1 MISAIRPFEDIRK
14 FEELGFRAWPAAQVT
29 HEGSWAIQQTPY
41 YPSKR
46 GNSVNS
52 LDPAD
57 DADLEL
63 RVAACEAIF
72 AKHGQQSVFRLTPLA
87 PPALA
92 DYLSE
97 RGYKALGGSAVMA
110 CDLRDNAVL
119 AAQADRLPLRKV
131 LFRDGQEAG
140 YSRISADFH
149 DRPEPLVEG
158 LAELLRSI
166 KPQKYAI
173 AGFAGVE
180 PAATLLCVSDDGF
193 TGLLDLC
200 IGKNFRR
207 RGFAKALVVSEM
219 QEAAKRADHT
229 FWLQVETGNAAAR
242 ALYQGLGFETVY
254 EYIYYCR

>member
-1 MISAIRPFEDIRK
+1 MPNIRPFEDIRR
-14 FEELGFRAWPAAQVT
+14 FEELGFRAWPAAQIV

-46 GNSVNS
+46 GNSVNP

-57 DADLEL
+57 DVDLEL
-63 RVAACEAIF
+63 RVAACEALF
-72 AKHGQQSVFRLTPLA
+72 AQHDQQAVFRLTPLA

-92 DYLSE
+92 LYLRD
-97 RGYKALGGSAVMA
+97 RGYKAVGGSAVMA
-110 CDLRDNAVL
+110 CDLRENAVL
-119 AAQADRLPLRKV
+119 TLQSDRLPLRKV
-131 LFRDGQEAG
+131 VFRDGQEAG

-149 DRPEPLVEG
+149 DRAEPLVEG

-173 AGFAGVE
+173 AGFAGAE
-180 PAATLLCVSDDGF
+180 PTATMLCVSDDGF

-200 IGKNFRR
+200 IGEKFRR

-219 QEAAKRADHT
+219 QAALQRGDHT
-229 FWLQVETGNAAAR
+229 FWLQVETGNTAAQ